1 MFSTS
6 FCGNIVITKLYQ
18 GDTMSDNKNASIL
31 LRLTQEEK
39 NKITSKA
46 KSVNESTNKFLKDLI
61 LNNLDNAETNSD
73 NKNDINNDI
82 IELLKEQLNIKDE
95 QIHNLQTI
103 IFNRDAKLLELSK
116 KHWWQFWK

>member
-1 MFSTS
+1 M
-6 FCGNIVITKLYQ
+6 N
-18 GDTMSDNKNASIL
+18 DNKNASIL

-61 LNNLDNAETNSD
+61 LNNLDNTETNNNIKND
-73 NKNDINNDI
+73 IKNDINNDI
-82 IELLKEQLNIKDE
+82 IELLKEQLTIKDE

>member
-1 MFSTS
+1 
-6 FCGNIVITKLYQ
+6 
-18 GDTMSDNKNASIL
+18 MSDNKNASIL

-46 KSVNESTNKFLKDLI
+46 KLVNESTNKFLKDLI
-61 LNNLDNAETNSD
+61 LNNLDITETNNDS
-73 NKNDINNDI
+73 KNDINNDI
-82 IELLKEQLNIKDE
+82 IELLKEQLTIKDE

-103 IFNRDAKLLELSK
+103 IFSRDAKLLELSK